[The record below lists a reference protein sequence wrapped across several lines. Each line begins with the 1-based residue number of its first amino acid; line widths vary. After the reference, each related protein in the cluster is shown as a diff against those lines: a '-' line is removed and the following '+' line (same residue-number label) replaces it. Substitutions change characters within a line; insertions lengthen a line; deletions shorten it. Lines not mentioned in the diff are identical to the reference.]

1 MSPLLAV
8 HILVVFSVFIVTV
21 FLIFVEVEQLV
32 LPLFT
37 RFAAVLVGVYRVV
50 QESGRGLAVQAK
62 GWRPRESEH
71 VPTREKKEAAS

>member
-37 RFAAVLVGVYRVV
+37 RFAAVLVGVAA
-50 QESGRGLAVQAK
+50 GLFREGNFIMVETK
-62 GWRPRESEH
+62 GHSSVSVNSVSACWH
-71 VPTREKKEAAS
+71 Q